1 MDEDERRAFPGDEIS
16 HPDTPD
22 LGETLL
28 ETGQLCVRHKGRLSF
43 DAMNDLGGPE
53 R

>member
-1 MDEDERRAFPGDEIS
+1 MDENERLALSRDEIP
-16 HPDTPD
+16 HPDPPD
-22 LGETLL
+22 IGKTFL

-43 DAMNDLGGPE
+43 EVMSDLGGPE